1 MTSEAQ
7 AAGERTKRRVRYF
20 RKLKGEHRRIVF
32 ITAHDYPTG
41 LAAEQADVDGVL
53 VGDSLGM
60 VALGFDTTIPVT
72 MEMMVHH
79 TAAVRR
85 ALRHPFLVA
94 DLPFLACHTS
104 VDDAVRNAGRLV
116 QDGGAE
122 AVKIEGGRE
131 ALPAI
136 ERILAAGIPV
146 LGHLGLLPQSIHRL
160 GGYRVRGRSEDDAE
174 LLLEDAKLLQE
185 AGVFAVVLEAV
196 KPQVAARVTEAL
208 EIPTIG
214 IGASAQCDGQVL
226 VSYDALGL
234 FDEFVPSFVKRYA
247 DLASA
252 ITDAAKQ
259 YVADVQEGRFPASD
273 GGVKKVG
280 A

>member
-85 ALRHPFLVA
+85 AVRHPFLVA
-94 DLPFLACHTS
+94 DMPFLSCHTS
-104 VDDAVRNAGRLV
+104 GDDAVRNAGRLV

-196 KPQVAARVTEAL
+196 KPEAAARVTEAL

-214 IGASAQCDGQVL
+214 IGAGAACDGQIL
-226 VSYDALGL
+226 VVGDVCGL
-234 FDEFVPSFVKRYA
+234 TDVPPPRFARRYA
-247 DLASA
+247 DVLNTMTHAVR
-252 ITDAAKQ
+252 Q
-259 YVADVQEGRFPASD
+259 YADDVRSGKFPD
-273 GGVKKVG
+273 EEHQY
-280 A
+280 